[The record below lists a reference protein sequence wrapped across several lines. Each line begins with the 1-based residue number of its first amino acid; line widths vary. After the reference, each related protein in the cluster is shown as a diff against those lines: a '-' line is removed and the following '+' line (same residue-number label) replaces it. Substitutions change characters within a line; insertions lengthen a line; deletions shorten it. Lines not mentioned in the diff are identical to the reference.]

1 MRIKPLQRTAL
12 HAAAERQGVMPH
24 DLKRKTMLERGSLK
38 LSCLVVCSSLV
49 MGCASSV
56 KYQIDQESLETTS
69 RFELIDTRDTIQ
81 KTSEIMSLLIT
92 NCWYGIY
99 RLGDDQIVPSRLV
112 ILSRA
117 LEDSLGP
124 KLQGKKVIIN
134 RFEIFN
140 NMQSLLRTASSS
152 SIAGAIV
159 VSRAC
164 TDAFALESNPSNASA
179 VIVIVDIDIDGK
191 KIKDKIVQTEPEVTA
206 WKNDIPE
213 RVKRAVH
220 GAVRKVVEAAS
231 K

>member
-1 MRIKPLQRTAL
+1 
-12 HAAAERQGVMPH
+12 
-24 DLKRKTMLERGSLK
+24 MLERAPSI
-38 LSCLVVCSSLV
+38 LSALLVCSSLV

-56 KYQIDQESLETTS
+56 KYQIDQEGLGTTS
-69 RFELIDTRDTIQ
+69 RFELIDNRDTTQ
-81 KTSEIMSLLIT
+81 KTSETMSLSIM

-112 ILSRA
+112 ILSKA

-140 NMQSLLRTASSS
+140 NMQSLLRGASST
-152 SIAGAIV
+152 SIIGAIFV
-159 VSRAC
+159 PRAC
-164 TDAFALESNPSNASA
+164 TDAFALELNPSNASA

-191 KIKDKIVQTEPEVTA
+191 KIKDKIVQIDPEVTA
-206 WKNDIPE
+206 WANDITE

-220 GAVRKVVEAAS
+220 GAVRKVVETAS